1 AHGLYD
7 KCWRMYGNANAWRN
21 CTDVFDY
28 LTLSAN
34 HKWICKQ
41 GPFCDLMWSD
51 PEEINKWAP
60 QGAGWLFGSR
70 VQQRHEPE
78 PIRCATKEFGLQLFL
93 AMHVLTMPFSCHS
106 KAKGTTSPRLK
117 LFGFCVCNNDN
128 PGDGRAAAGSPSSAA
143 SASASSGTGGGDGRK
158 YECQYCCR
166 EFANYQAL
174 GGH

>member
-1 AHGLYD
+1 
-7 KCWRMYGNANAWRN
+7 
-21 CTDVFDY
+21 
-28 LTLSAN
+28 
-34 HKWICKQ
+34 
-41 GPFCDLMWSD
+41 MWSD

-70 VQQRHEPE
+70 VQQRLRGGRNDAGSHGVES
-78 PIRCATKEFGLQLFL
+78 RALWLR
-93 AMHVLTMPFSCHS
+93 S
-106 KAKGTTSPRLK
+106 AKGTTSPRLK